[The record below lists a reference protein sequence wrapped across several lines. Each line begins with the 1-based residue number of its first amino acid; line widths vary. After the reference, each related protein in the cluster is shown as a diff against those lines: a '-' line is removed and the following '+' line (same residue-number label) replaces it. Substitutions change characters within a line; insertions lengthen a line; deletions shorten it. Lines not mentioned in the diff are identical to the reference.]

1 MENNIKKNPVGFL
14 FENGALTFVRS
25 SYDSLYSCYTSFPSI
40 RENAFLNN
48 IYYFDSFNIST
59 TENDS
64 KYVPAFAI
72 PFDSSYYTEHRTEY
86 ISRDSPYLFISGLS
100 PDNKGIGDS
109 VYKSKDNSY
118 QLFWGKMAV
127 PEMNYFSSEVIEDFM
142 KNPEKFKHFSFLN
155 SGNEAKENLQKSLY
169 QTRWKLGRYLMNY
182 TTNNVIAFLKNG
194 RNVRNSYPVGIT
206 NKYSKI
212 AITGFHYLSFGEE
225 ILITGVFEKPDR
237 ITSEFNLSDLLST
250 WDEVKGEYVY
260 KNKFKILV
268 NNNLFN
274 KKELST
280 LARAIQKNYLDF
292 FIEKGI
298 EVIYTTSE
306 NINKNAYPRKE
317 LPKLDSAELKNLIR
331 EVFPNLMLESL
342 KRQERI
348 ARENRDLGTIEDF
361 IQEEAQAQ
369 PERITYEDSSIDS
382 YSQSTSFFEDIIGL
396 SDEEDI
402 SSEQIEEA
410 VEELSRERSQADFF
424 SEAIMGTSLSTE
436 SLLGTVDPVTN
447 NFSLN
452 NLAVSSQVNYI
463 HYNELVLVDDSE

>member
-14 FENGALTFVRS
+14 FENGALTFVKS
-25 SYDSLYSCYTSFPSI
+25 SYNSLYSYINFSSI

-64 KYVPAFAI
+64 KYVPAFAV
-72 PFDSSYYTEHRTEY
+72 PFDSSYYTKYRTEY
-86 ISRDSPYLFISGLS
+86 INRDSPYLFISGLS
-100 PDNKGIGDS
+100 PEYKGIKDS

-118 QLFWGKMAV
+118 QLFWGKMTI
-127 PEMNYFSSEVIEDFM
+127 PEMSYFSSEVIKDFM

-169 QTRWKLGRYLMNY
+169 QTRWKLGRYFMNY
-182 TTNNVIAFLKNG
+182 TTNNVIAVLKNG
-194 RNVRNSYPVGIT
+194 RNVRNSYPIGIT

-250 WDEVKGEYVY
+250 WDEVKGEYIY

-268 NNNLFN
+268 NNSLFN

-317 LPKLDSAELKNLIR
+317 LPKLNSAELKNLIR

-342 KRQERI
+342 KRQERR
-348 ARENRDLGTIEDF
+348 ARENKDLGIIEDF

-369 PERITYEDSSIDS
+369 PERTTYGDFSINS
-382 YSQSTSFFEDIIGL
+382 YSQSINSSEDFFRL
-396 SDEEDI
+396 PVEEDI
-402 SSEQIEEA
+402 NPEQ
-410 VEELSRERSQADFF
+410 VEELVEELRERRDQAEFL
-424 SEAIMGTSLSTE
+424 SEAIMGASSNTE

-452 NLAVSSQVNYI
+452 NLAVSSQVNYV
-463 HYNELVLVDDSE
+463 HYNELVLVYDSE

>member
-14 FENGALTFVRS
+14 FEDGALTFVRS
-25 SYDSLYSCYTSFPSI
+25 SYNSLYSYINFSSI

-64 KYVPAFAI
+64 KYVPAFAV
-72 PFDSSYYTEHRTEY
+72 PFDSSYYTEYRTEY
-86 ISRDSPYLFISGLS
+86 INRDSPYLFISGLS
-100 PDNKGIGDS
+100 PEYKGIKDS

-118 QLFWGKMAV
+118 QLFWGKMAI
-127 PEMNYFSSEVIEDFM
+127 PEMSYFSSEVIEDFM

-169 QTRWKLGRYLMNY
+169 QTRWKLGRYFMNY
-182 TTNNVIAFLKNG
+182 TTNNVIAVLKNG
-194 RNVRNSYPVGIT
+194 RNVRNSYPIGIT

-280 LARAIQKNYLDF
+280 LAKAIQKNYLDF

-348 ARENRDLGTIEDF
+348 ARESRDLGTIEDF

-369 PERITYEDSSIDS
+369 PERITYEDSSINS
-382 YSQSTSFFEDIIGL
+382 YSQSINSLEDILGPFN
-396 SDEEDI
+396 EESI
-402 SSEQIEEA
+402 SSEQIEELA
-410 VEELSRERSQADFF
+410 EELLRERSQADFLT
-424 SEAIMGTSLSTE
+424 EAIMGTSLSTE
-436 SLLGTVDPVTN
+436 FLLGTVDPVTN

>member
-25 SYDSLYSCYTSFPSI
+25 SYNSLYSYINFSSI

-64 KYVPAFAI
+64 KYVPAFAV
-72 PFDSSYYTEHRTEY
+72 PFDSSYYTGYRTEY
-86 ISRDSPYLFISGLS
+86 INRDSPYLFVSGLS
-100 PDNKGIGDS
+100 SDYKGIKDS
-109 VYKSKDNSY
+109 LYKSKDSSY

-155 SGNEAKENLQKSLY
+155 SGNEAKENLQKSFY
-169 QTRWKLGRYLMNY
+169 QTRWKLGRYFMNY
-182 TTNNVIAFLKNG
+182 TTNNVIAVLKNG

-206 NKYSKI
+206 NRYSKI

-268 NNNLFN
+268 NNSLFN

-348 ARENRDLGTIEDF
+348 ARENKDLGTIEDF
-361 IQEEAQAQ
+361 IQEEIQAES
-369 PERITYEDSSIDS
+369 ERITYGDFSINS
-382 YSQSTSFFEDIIGL
+382 YSQSMNFSRDLFRL
-396 SDEEDI
+396 PVEEDI
-402 SSEQIEEA
+402 NSEQ
-410 VEELSRERSQADFF
+410 VEELVEELQRERNQRDFL
-424 SEAIMGTSLSTE
+424 SEAIMGTSLNTE

-452 NLAVSSQVNYI
+452 NLAIPSQVNYI

>member
-14 FENGALTFVRS
+14 FEDGALTFVRS
-25 SYDSLYSCYTSFPSI
+25 SYNSLYSYINFSSI

-64 KYVPAFAI
+64 KYVPAFAV
-72 PFDSSYYTEHRTEY
+72 PFDSSYYTEYRTEY
-86 ISRDSPYLFISGLS
+86 INRDSPYLFISGLS
-100 PDNKGIGDS
+100 PKYKGIKDS

-118 QLFWGKMAV
+118 QLFWSKMTI
-127 PEMNYFSSEVIEDFM
+127 PEMSYFSSEVIEDFM

-169 QTRWKLGRYLMNY
+169 QTRWKLGRYFMNY
-182 TTNNVIAFLKNG
+182 TTNNVIAVLKNG
-194 RNVRNSYPVGIT
+194 RNVRNSYPIGVT

-268 NNNLFN
+268 NNSLFN

-348 ARENRDLGTIEDF
+348 ARENKDLGSIEDF

-369 PERITYEDSSIDS
+369 PERITYEDFSTSS
-382 YSQSTSFFEDIIGL
+382 YSQSINSLEDILGPFN
-396 SDEEDI
+396 EEDI
-402 SSEQIEEA
+402 SSEQ
-410 VEELSRERSQADFF
+410 VEELVEEFRGRRDQAEFL
-424 SEAIMGTSLSTE
+424 SEAIMGTSLNTE

>member
-14 FENGALTFVRS
+14 FENGALTFVKS
-25 SYDSLYSCYTSFPSI
+25 SYNSLYSYINFSSI

-64 KYVPAFAI
+64 KYIPAFAV
-72 PFDSSYYTEHRTEY
+72 PFDSSYYTEYRTEY
-86 ISRDSPYLFISGLS
+86 INRDSPYLFISGLS
-100 PDNKGIGDS
+100 SEYKGIKDS

-142 KNPEKFKHFSFLN
+142 ENPEKFKHFSFLN

-169 QTRWKLGRYLMNY
+169 QTRWKLGRYFMNY
-182 TTNNVIAFLKNG
+182 TRNNVIAVLKNG
-194 RNVRNSYPVGIT
+194 RNVRNSYPIGIT

-268 NNNLFN
+268 NNSLFN

-348 ARENRDLGTIEDF
+348 ARESRDLGTIEDF
-361 IQEEAQAQ
+361 IQEEAQA
-369 PERITYEDSSIDS
+369 
-382 YSQSTSFFEDIIGL
+382 
-396 SDEEDI
+396 
-402 SSEQIEEA
+402 
-410 VEELSRERSQADFF
+410 
-424 SEAIMGTSLSTE
+424 
-436 SLLGTVDPVTN
+436 
-447 NFSLN
+447 
-452 NLAVSSQVNYI
+452 
-463 HYNELVLVDDSE
+463 

>member
-14 FENGALTFVRS
+14 LENGTLTFVKS
-25 SYDSLYSCYTSFPSI
+25 SYNSLYSYTNFSSI
-40 RENAFLNN
+40 REDAFLNN

-64 KYVPAFAI
+64 KYVPAFAV
-72 PFDSSYYTEHRTEY
+72 PFDSSYYTKYRTEY
-86 ISRDSPYLFISGLS
+86 MNRDSPYLFVSGLS
-100 PDNKGIGDS
+100 PDNKGIIDS
-109 VYKSKDNSY
+109 VYISKDNSY

-127 PEMNYFSSEVIEDFM
+127 PEMNYFSLEVIEDFM

-155 SGNEAKENLQKSLY
+155 SGNEAKENLQKSLH
-169 QTRWKLGRYLMNY
+169 QTRWRLGRYFMNY
-182 TTNNVIAFLKNG
+182 TTNNVIAVLKNG
-194 RNVRNSYPVGIT
+194 RNVRNSYPIGIT

-268 NNNLFN
+268 NNSLFN
-274 KKELST
+274 KKELRT

-348 ARENRDLGTIEDF
+348 ARENKDLGTIEDF
-361 IQEEAQAQ
+361 IQKEAQAQ
-369 PERITYEDSSIDS
+369 PERITYEDFSTNS
-382 YSQSTSFFEDIIGL
+382 YSQSINSSEDVLGPFN
-396 SDEEDI
+396 EEDI
-402 SSEQIEEA
+402 SSEQ
-410 VEELSRERSQADFF
+410 VEELVEEFRGRRDQAEFL
-424 SEAIMGTSLSTE
+424 SEAIMGTSLNTE

>member
-1 MENNIKKNPVGFL
+1 
-14 FENGALTFVRS
+14 
-25 SYDSLYSCYTSFPSI
+25 
-40 RENAFLNN
+40 
-48 IYYFDSFNIST
+48 
-59 TENDS
+59 
-64 KYVPAFAI
+64 
-72 PFDSSYYTEHRTEY
+72 
-86 ISRDSPYLFISGLS
+86 
-100 PDNKGIGDS
+100 
-109 VYKSKDNSY
+109 
-118 QLFWGKMAV
+118 
-127 PEMNYFSSEVIEDFM
+127 MNYFSSEVIEDFM
-142 KNPEKFKHFSFLN
+142 ENPEKFKHFSFLN

-169 QTRWKLGRYLMNY
+169 QTRWKLGRYFMNY
-182 TTNNVIAFLKNG
+182 TTNNVIAVLKNG
-194 RNVRNSYPVGIT
+194 KNVRNSYPIGIT

-260 KNKFKILV
+260 KNRFKILV
-268 NNNLFN
+268 NNSLFN

-317 LPKLDSAELKNLIR
+317 LPKLNSAELKNLIR
-331 EVFPNLMLESL
+331 EVFPNLMLKSL
-342 KRQERI
+342 KRQKRI
-348 ARENRDLGTIEDF
+348 ARENKDLGSIEDF

-369 PERITYEDSSIDS
+369 PERITYEYFSTSS
-382 YSQSTSFFEDIIGL
+382 YSQSINSLEDILGPFN
-396 SDEEDI
+396 EEDI
-402 SSEQIEEA
+402 NSEQ
-410 VEELSRERSQADFF
+410 VEELVEELRGRRDQAEFL
-424 SEAIMGTSLSTE
+424 SEAIMRASSNTE

>member
-14 FENGALTFVRS
+14 FENGASTFVRS
-25 SYDSLYSCYTSFPSI
+25 SYNSLYSYIDFSSI

-72 PFDSSYYTEHRTEY
+72 PFDSRYYAEY
-86 ISRDSPYLFISGLS
+86 RAAYVNRDSPYLFISGLS
-100 PDNKGIGDS
+100 PDYKGIGDS

-155 SGNEAKENLQKSLY
+155 SGNEAKENLQKSLH
-169 QTRWKLGRYLMNY
+169 QTRWRLGRYFMNY
-182 TTNNVIAFLKNG
+182 TTNNVIAVLKNG

-361 IQEEAQAQ
+361 IQKEAQAN
-369 PERITYEDSSIDS
+369 PEEITYEDSSTDS
-382 YSQSTSFFEDIIGL
+382 YAQSINSLEDILGPFN
-396 SDEEDI
+396 EEDI
-402 SSEQIEEA
+402 SSEQ
-410 VEELSRERSQADFF
+410 VEELVEELRGRRDQAEFL
-424 SEAIMGTSLSTE
+424 SEAIMGTSLNTE